1 MRGHEK
7 IAECRRRGHTPGL
20 VWVLT
25 DGYCDGMARLA
36 AMGCPM
42 VDHIEVK
49 HSDNPKRLDLRC
61 LIGLHVEVSGSDER
75 RVAAVARACVEH
87 GAKQVIAAHLTT
99 TKRGEDFDVTTHR
112 ITFTN
117 EELATWPA

>member
-1 MRGHEK
+1 MRGHEA
-7 IAECRRRGHTPGL
+7 IAERRRKGHTPAM

-36 AMGCPM
+36 ALGCPM
-42 VDHIEVK
+42 VDHIELK

-99 TKRGEDFDVTTHR
+99 TKRGEDIDVTTHR

-117 EELATWPA
+117 EELEQWPA